1 MKHIRKK
8 VIIDT
13 DMGWDDILSLL
24 YLIKH
29 PGIEII
35 GVTVTGCGETD
46 LRWGTMIA
54 KTLMEL
60 GNQTQ
65 ATVCKGASTPL
76 KFNHVFPQPFKN
88 DMNDIMGL
96 LGTLNPEITME
107 VDKRPAWQFMAETL
121 DEDDEMIT
129 LLSLGG
135 FTNPAK
141 MLELYP
147 STRLDRIQEIVA
159 MAGAVYVDG
168 NVALLNN
175 ARPEWN
181 QGPVYSTNSA
191 AEWNVF
197 VDPLAAKRICD
208 SHIPLTLVPLDACN
222 YVVMSPDYID
232 TITATD
238 PIATLAK
245 SIFRKKTGSHKE
257 GIPVPIFDPLAT
269 LIMADGL
276 PTYQSHHA
284 YLDVNLSE
292 TEENNQC
299 GKTYVVNSGSRK
311 ITIVQGVSQRE
322 FATCFADIINRD
334 MKQSC

>member
-1 MKHIRKK
+1 MNNIKKK
-8 VIIDT
+8 VIVDT

-46 LRWGTMIA
+46 LRWGTIIA

-60 GNQTQ
+60 GHQTQ
-65 ATVCKGASTPL
+65 ATVCEGASTPL
-76 KFNHVFPQPFKN
+76 KFNHVFPQAFKN
-88 DMNDIMGL
+88 DNNDIMGL
-96 LGTLNPEITME
+96 LGSLTPDTTME
-107 VDKRPAWQFMAETL
+107 VDTRPAWQFMAETL
-121 DEDDEMIT
+121 NSNGEKIT

-135 FTNPAK
+135 FTNLAK
-141 MLELYP
+141 LLELCP
-147 STRLDRIQEIVA
+147 SAHLDRIAEIVA

-175 ARPEWN
+175 AQPGWD
-181 QGPVYSTNSA
+181 QGPVYSSNVA

-197 VDPLAAKRICD
+197 VDPLAAKNIFA
-208 SHIPLTLVPLDACN
+208 SKVPLTLVPLDACN

-245 SIFRKKTGSHKE
+245 RIFQKKTGSHQE

-276 PTYQSHHA
+276 NTYQSHNA
-284 YLDVNLSE
+284 YLDVSILE

-311 ITIVQGVSQRE
+311 VVIVQGVSQRE
-322 FATCFADIINRD
+322 FATHFADIINRD
-334 MKQSC
+334 IDE